1 MSDPAVS
8 AQAGTREAI
17 VGNYAAAFEDFFR
30 GQTQSLFAHLCLITG
45 NRAEA
50 EELAQ
55 DAFLKVWE
63 RWDRVADM
71 EEPTGY
77 LYRTAMNLFRKRYR
91 RAVLALRKTVSEEL
105 RRDEFAT
112 VEDRVDRRTCAGR
125 TRSTSAGGITT
136 VSNLVSHGCRD
147 HSWAVPPI
155 GPSVEDLATSLA
167 NLAPFRVTSAPEDV
181 SVHGYA
187 GMHLE
192 MTVPDLPVSDDGT
205 FTGCDESNLKSWVAA
220 IDAGELGDA
229 FYGYTGPG
237 YVEEFWILDVEGTRL
252 MIAAGRSPGSPSE
265 DIEEQR
271 AIVDSIRIEP

>member
-17 VGNYAAAFEDFFR
+17 VGNDAAAFEDFFR

-112 VEDRVDRRTCAGR
+112 VEDRSIVARALVGLAPRQRAASPPCRTWSATGAATIRGRFPRSDRASR
-125 TRSTSAGGITT
+125 
-136 VSNLVSHGCRD
+136 
-147 HSWAVPPI
+147 
-155 GPSVEDLATSLA
+155 TSLRRSRTW
-167 NLAPFRVTSAPEDV
+167 PRSA
-181 SVHGYA
+181 
-187 GMHLE
+187 
-192 MTVPDLPVSDDGT
+192 
-205 FTGCDESNLKSWVAA
+205 
-220 IDAGELGDA
+220 
-229 FYGYTGPG
+229 
-237 YVEEFWILDVEGTRL
+237 
-252 MIAAGRSPGSPSE
+252 
-265 DIEEQR
+265 
-271 AIVDSIRIEP
+271 